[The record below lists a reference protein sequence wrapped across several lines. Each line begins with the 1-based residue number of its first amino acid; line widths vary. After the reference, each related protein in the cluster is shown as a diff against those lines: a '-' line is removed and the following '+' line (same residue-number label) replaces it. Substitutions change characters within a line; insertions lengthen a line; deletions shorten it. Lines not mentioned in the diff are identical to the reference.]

1 MKRKLVVEKWSIS
14 DIVRT
19 YTDKISEKIIKLS
32 TEQLDNKQYKYSPIT
47 QTAYV
52 EGKFEINTFDFGND
66 KMPPVLNVEYIMYD
80 VHNANSYN
88 NVIKKEDKGIVNS
101 ESDFKQ
107 NYIRIVSGYIGETLL
122 PDFYGSISHEVE
134 HIYQYACG
142 MQKKIDLYDA
152 VCNLYKDENVDK
164 QNVGYT
170 LYYTFKHEQ
179 DAMAHQFYEYL
190 DTINIYSNNFENI
203 LEHFSE
209 YMAFTKAINFIKKM
223 DKDRLKTILNSIGFS
238 IADYNKRIH
247 YSFKRFVQKMHNAF
261 NRKLYDMN
269 ERYKCTNIG
278 YNMTNVMIMEECE
291 KNIGYKLQEKIESIY
306 EF

>member
-19 YTDKISEKIIKLS
+19 YTDKISEKIIELS
-32 TEQLDNKQYKYSPIT
+32 TEQFDNKQYKYSPIT

-122 PDFYGSISHEVE
+122 PDFYSSISHEVE

-142 MQKKIDLYDA
+142 MQKK
-152 VCNLYKDENVDK
+152 N
-164 QNVGYT
+164 
-170 LYYTFKHEQ
+170 
-179 DAMAHQFYEYL
+179 
-190 DTINIYSNNFENI
+190 
-203 LEHFSE
+203 
-209 YMAFTKAINFIKKM
+209 
-223 DKDRLKTILNSIGFS
+223 
-238 IADYNKRIH
+238 
-247 YSFKRFVQKMHNAF
+247 
-261 NRKLYDMN
+261 
-269 ERYKCTNIG
+269 
-278 YNMTNVMIMEECE
+278 
-291 KNIGYKLQEKIESIY
+291 
-306 EF
+306 